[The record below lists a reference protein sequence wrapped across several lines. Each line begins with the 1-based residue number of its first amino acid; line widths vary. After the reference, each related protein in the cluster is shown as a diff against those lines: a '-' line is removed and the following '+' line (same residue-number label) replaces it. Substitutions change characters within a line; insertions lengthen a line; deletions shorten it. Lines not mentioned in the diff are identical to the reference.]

1 MKNKSIIIGI
11 TALLT
16 LSLTSCDMLM
26 EFINIANPSK
36 SEESSFSEMVAS
48 SKESIVDIS
57 TPPADDIPANRAS
70 KNYSDFTKNNAYP
83 LSCTPSVGEAKLLVI
98 PVWFNDSSK
107 FIKEANKENVREDIH
122 DAYFGNDVDTVS
134 YIEKDTGWQSVKSY
148 YETES
153 LGALT
158 LTGTVSDWY
167 EPDKNF
173 SYYGSDPANETSGV
187 PKTTSLVEEA
197 TSWYFSNHSS
207 ESRTDYDCDSD
218 GYLDGVM
225 LIYAA
230 PDYATLNSDKY
241 DNLWAYCYW
250 VQDYY
255 AQNVNNP
262 GVNAFFWASYDFMY
276 GREVASSRTGNR
288 YGAGD
293 TSHCKLDAHTFIHE
307 MGHMFGLEDYY
318 DYSNNAYCPA
328 GGFSMQDYNV
338 GGHDPFSSFA
348 LGWGKAYVPTDDAT
362 IDLKPFSTS
371 GEMILLTPNWNTY
384 NSPFDEYIL
393 LEYYTDG
400 GLNNLDSTYGYMSSS
415 GKAYPMGTKEY
426 GIRVW
431 HVDARLLYTSTGE
444 FSPSKV
450 TSNPSIATARVVLM
464 ASNTYD
470 DGTEGTLPYLSP
482 LAQDPTD
489 PNYNAKY
496 AEYNVLHMIR
506 NKTSANTKPKDLF
519 GSSSLFKK
527 GDTFSMSAYAKQ
539 FANSGKLNSSKDLGF
554 SFTVNACNNAYAS
567 ISVKKL

>member
-1 MKNKSIIIGI
+1 MKKKSVLIGI
-11 TALLT
+11 TSLLT

-26 EFINIANPSK
+26 DFINIANPSK
-36 SEESSFSEMVAS
+36 DDSSAFSESVAS
-48 SKESIVDIS
+48 SKQSIVDIS
-57 TPPADDIPANRAS
+57 TPPADNIPANRAS
-70 KNYSDFTKNNAYP
+70 KNYSDFTKNNVYP
-83 LSCTPSVGEAKLLVI
+83 LSCTPSVGEAKLLII

-107 FIKEANKENVREDIH
+107 FIKEDYKDSVRQDIH
-122 DAYFGNDVDTVS
+122 DAYFGDDVDSNTG
-134 YIEKDTGWQSVKSY
+134 IEKDTGWQSVKSY

-153 LGALT
+153 LGALN
-158 LTGTVSDWY
+158 LTGTVSVWY
-167 EPDKNF
+167 EVDKNY
-173 SYYGSDPANETSGV
+173 SYYGSDPSNDTSGV
-187 PKTTSLVEEA
+187 PKTTALVEEA
-197 TSWYFSNHSS
+197 TNWYFSNHTS
-207 ESRTDYDCDSD
+207 ESRSDYDCDND

-230 PDYATLNSDKY
+230 PDYGTLNNDRY
-241 DNLWAYCYW
+241 DNLWAFCYW
-250 VQDYY
+250 VQDYT
-255 AQNVNNP
+255 AQNISNP

-276 GREVASSRTGNR
+276 GREVASTRTGNR

-293 TSHCKLDAHTFIHE
+293 TSHCKIDAHTFIHE

-318 DYSNNAYCPA
+318 DYSDNAYCPA

-371 GEMILLTPNWNTY
+371 GEMILLTPTWNTY

-400 GLNNLDSTYGYMSSS
+400 GLNNLDSTYGYMSSY

-444 FSPSKV
+444 FSASKV
-450 TSNPSIATARVVLM
+450 TSNPSIATARVALM
-464 ASNTYD
+464 MSNTYN
-470 DGTEGTLPYLSP
+470 DGSEEILGYLSP

-489 PNYNAKY
+489 PNYSAKY
-496 AEYNVLHMIR
+496 SEYNVLQMIR
-506 NKTSANTKPKDLF
+506 NKTSATTKPKDLF
-519 GSSSLFKK
+519 GASSLFKK
-527 GDTFSMSAYAKQ
+527 GDSFSMSNYAKQ
-539 FANSGKLNSSKDLGF
+539 FVNSGKLNSGKDLGF
-554 SFTVNACNNAYAS
+554 SFTVNACNNTYAS